1 MSPASKDVGPFFIL
15 PWSLLGPVKGTKRPK
30 TAPETDKPAAVRR
43 YRVGKDLNGKMGE
56 QKGRGGEARGTAGG
70 SRRVPP
76 RLSPR
81 ALPAAPLTVSQ
92 SSLSFRS
99 YRPDFAPVCAFLPH
113 SMLGLTW
120 LSKPS
125 TGPLIGAPGGSW
137 IAPGPPG
144 DWGRRTR
151 GHPGERNEVE
161 RASLDRQNNN

>member
-56 QKGRGGEARGTAGG
+56 QKGRDGEATGTAGG

-81 ALPAAPLTVSQ
+81 ALPTAPLTVSH
-92 SSLSFRS
+92 SFSEFSQFPLISPRFCPCA
-99 YRPDFAPVCAFLPH
+99 RLFAPFNAGTRMALKALYRASH
-113 SMLGLTW
+113 W
-120 LSKPS
+120 
-125 TGPLIGAPGGSW
+125 GSW
-137 IAPGPPG
+137 
-144 DWGRRTR
+144 RL
-151 GHPGERNEVE
+151 
-161 RASLDRQNNN
+161 LDCTWSSW